1 MSSYEGKKQGSMRKE
16 LSEEVLLE
24 LRPQVGV
31 GINSAKWV
39 VEAVAVVEE
48 IIIPAEG
55 QNVQTPWGKREHGA
69 VKKLKGR
76 CS

>member
-1 MSSYEGKKQGSMRKE
+1 MLDLAPALNHYTILLFMSSYEGKKQGSMRKE

-55 QNVQTPWGKREHGA
+55 QNVQTP
-69 VKKLKGR
+69 
-76 CS
+76 